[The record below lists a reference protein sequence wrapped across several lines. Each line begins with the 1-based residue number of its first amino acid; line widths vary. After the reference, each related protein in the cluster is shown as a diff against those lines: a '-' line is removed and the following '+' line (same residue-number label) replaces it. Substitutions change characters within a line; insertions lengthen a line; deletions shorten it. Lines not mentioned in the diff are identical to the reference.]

1 MTHDAHS
8 HAGSGSRV
16 SLTAVRRHRTEI
28 LRLATEHGVRNVR
41 LFGSVARGE
50 ATDHSDVDFL
60 VDLAPGQSL
69 LDLGAF
75 QMDVQDLLGRRV
87 DMVTTAGLGERGRD
101 QATEDALPL

>member
-1 MTHDAHS
+1 MVHEGPS
-8 HAGSGSRV
+8 HTDSGSRM
-16 SLTAVRRHRTEI
+16 SLAAVRRHRTEI
-28 LRLATEHGVRNVR
+28 LRIAAEHGVRNVR

-50 ATDHSDVDFL
+50 ATDRSDVDLL

-87 DMVTTAGLGERGRD
+87 DVVTTAGLGERRRD
-101 QATEDALPL
+101 QATADALPL